1 MSSSTTA
8 PTDVSAHHV
17 ETILNYACDA
27 GQKPRLDPHASPEDS
42 KKQAVTIVR
51 HPVRVID
58 ARSLDRPPS
67 LDIEGFDRVAVDDHG
82 IDFYD
87 AARVRDVYYPEVERL
102 VAAAT
107 GAVRVEAFDHNLR
120 SATLA
125 ERGEHGAQWPV
136 KFAHNDYTEKS
147 GPQRVRDL
155 FPDEADALIDCRFAV
170 INVWKPTRETVHDTP
185 LAVCDASSIGENE
198 LIASDLQYQDRTGE
212 IHSLAYSPGQ
222 RWYYYSSM
230 EPGEAMLL
238 KCYDSMTDGRARF
251 TAHSAF
257 RDPAAPPDA
266 PVRESIEVRTLAFFA
281 S

>member
-1 MSSSTTA
+1 MSSTTTT
-8 PTDVSAHHV
+8 PTDVSTHHV
-17 ETILNYACDA
+17 ETILSYACDA

-51 HPVRVID
+51 HPVSVVD
-58 ARSLDRPPS
+58 ARSLGRPPS
-67 LDIEGFDRVAVDDHG
+67 LDVEGFDRVAVEDHG
-82 IDFYD
+82 FDFYD
-87 AARVRDVYYPEVERL
+87 ADHVRAVYYPEVERL

-120 SATLA
+120 SAALA
-125 ERGEHGAQWPV
+125 ERGQHGAQWPV

-155 FPDEADALIDCRFAV
+155 FPEEAEALIGRRFAV
-170 INVWKPTRETVHDTP
+170 INQWKPTRETVRDTP
-185 LAVCDASSIGENE
+185 LAICDASSIGEGE
-198 LIASDLQYQDRTGE
+198 LIASDLQYEDRTGE
-212 IHSLAYSPGQ
+212 IHSLAYSPRQ

-230 EPGEAMLL
+230 EPSEAVLL

-257 RDPAAPPDA
+257 RDPRVPPDG